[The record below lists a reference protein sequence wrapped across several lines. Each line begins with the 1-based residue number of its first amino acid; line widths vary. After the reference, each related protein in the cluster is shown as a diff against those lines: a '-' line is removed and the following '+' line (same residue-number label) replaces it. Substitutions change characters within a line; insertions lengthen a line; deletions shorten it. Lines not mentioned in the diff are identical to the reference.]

1 MSLKIGLDTD
11 ARSAHTCVMPTDIT
25 ERAVR
30 EALKAAESV
39 TEAAV
44 LLGVSRRTM
53 YRLMARHGIEIKRI
67 VA

>member
-1 MSLKIGLDTD
+1 MATDMS
-11 ARSAHTCVMPTDIT
+11 
-25 ERAVR
+25 EQAVR
-30 EALKAAESV
+30 AALKAAGSV

-53 YRLMARHGIEIKRI
+53 YRLMERYGIEIKRI

>member
-1 MSLKIGLDTD
+1 
-11 ARSAHTCVMPTDIT
+11 MPTDIT